1 MSGNYSYD
9 KLPIVHE
16 TSRDQ
21 DITEYAS
28 SHFVMSIEPW
38 KY

>member
-1 MSGNYSYD
+1 MSANYSYD

-16 TSRDQ
+16 TSHDQ
-21 DITEYAS
+21 DITEYARLRFIAPLE
-28 SHFVMSIEPW
+28 HW